1 MVQQTMKALVYHEPG
16 KISLDDVPVPKISA
30 PTDAIVKVTLSTI
43 CGSDI
48 HIYQGGLPDVKYPKI
63 LGHEFCGEIIE
74 IGNAVEG
81 FEVGDKVAVSCLAY
95 CGECFFC
102 HEGFY
107 AHCTEPTCGCFGVY
121 APEGCQ
127 AEFVRLPYAEKCMYK
142 IPEGLTEEDVLF
154 VGDILSTGYYGAER
168 AMIQTGDVVVVV
180 GAGPVG
186 MCAMISAGLFG
197 PSQIIAVDTNQSRLD
212 VTLREGIADIALNP
226 KDIDVIAKIKELTD
240 GRGAD
245 RTIEAVGASPTMDI
259 ALGTVRSGGV
269 VSTIGVFE
277 KSFELHLE
285 RLWALNIYLSMGF
298 VPMNHVPQLIKL
310 IEKGKINTNFLI
322 THRAP
327 LNDILKGYDIF
338 GNKKDNCL
346 KWLVTP
352 YER

>member
-1 MVQQTMKALVYHEPG
+1 M
-16 KISLDDVPVPKISA
+16 
-30 PTDAIVKVTLSTI
+30 
-43 CGSDI
+43 
-48 HIYQGGLPDVKYPKI
+48 
-63 LGHEFCGEIIE
+63 
-74 IGNAVEG
+74 
-81 FEVGDKVAVSCLAY
+81 
-95 CGECFFC
+95 
-102 HEGFY
+102 
-107 AHCTEPTCGCFGVY
+107 
-121 APEGCQ
+121 
-127 AEFVRLPYAEKCMYK
+127 PYAEKCMYK

-212 VTLREGIADIALNP
+212 VALKEGIADLALNP
-226 KDIDVIAKIKELTD
+226 KDIDVIAKIKELTE

-245 RTIEAVGASPTMDI
+245 RTIEAVGVSPTMDL
-259 ALGTVRSGGV
+259 AVGAVRSGGV

-285 RLWALNIYLSMGF
+285 RLWAMNIYLSMGF
-298 VPMNHVPQLIKL
+298 VPMNRVPQLIKL

-352 YER
+352 YVR